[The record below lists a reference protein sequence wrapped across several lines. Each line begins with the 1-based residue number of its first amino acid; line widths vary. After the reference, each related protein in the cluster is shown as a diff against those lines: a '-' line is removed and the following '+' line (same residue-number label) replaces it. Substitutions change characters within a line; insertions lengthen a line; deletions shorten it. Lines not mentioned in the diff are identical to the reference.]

1 MGHATRLPWERE
13 RTVAAPQPLAEPNE
27 KHTRALISL
36 RPASRAPS
44 LPPLTTH
51 AQTNQPTPVFG
62 SGSTFGAGTGFAG
75 FTGVSSSSAA
85 PAAEA
90 GGEEGEVEY
99 IPTDLSEC
107 SAPLPEY
114 LRDSLTF
121 ERSQMPAFLQ
131 KLLSGLA
138 NEKSADP

>member
-90 GGEEGEVEY
+90 GGEEGADGGDDDAAAAEEECQAEFKPVVQLEEVE
-99 IPTDLSEC
+99 TSTGEEDEECMVDL
-107 SAPLPEY
+107 
-114 LRDSLTF
+114 
-121 ERSQMPAFLQ
+121 
-131 KLLSGLA
+131 
-138 NEKSADP
+138 